1 MTAAV
6 DLAEY
11 GKREFQAS
19 LPPGDR
25 CVTLPVGLPEL
36 TLGYGV
42 LTWMERELV
51 VPSGPFA
58 GSPFVATSQ
67 QALFLLW
74 YYAVDKQGRWVF
86 SRAVRRLAKGSGK
99 TPFAA
104 AMALAELLGPVRFGG
119 FVHGVPGGC
128 VGVPVRLPLVQVAA
142 TSEEQ
147 TGVTMRI
154 VTGMA
159 HKGSRLQRK
168 YQLDPGKTFI
178 DTPSGGRLR
187 LLTSSAAS
195 AEGSESSFVIAD
207 EVEHWKPANGGVE
220 LWHTLRRNLAKTG
233 SRMLETCN
241 AWEPGVD
248 SVAEASFD
256 DWVAQEEGRLREG
269 AGRTLYDARVAPSF
283 TSLSDEPG
291 EGEVSLTDGLK
302 FVYEGSPWTDIEA
315 IKSEVWSPSNPVSVS
330 RRFYLNQPT
339 VSESAWVEPGVWAA
353 LADSGR
359 KLRKGEEVVLFFDG
373 SKSGDNTALVGCCM
387 SDGFVFTVDVWEPE
401 ESTGVVDVEDVQAAV
416 DWVRAQFDV
425 VGFFSDV
432 REWESFAKLQWPR
445 EFEDSIIVPAQDHGK
460 AASLVAWDMRSHG
473 LEFATAAEMCRAE
486 IEDGLFSHD
495 GNFVTARHIANCRMA
510 EQRGHIT
517 VKKESPKSS
526 KKIDAA
532 VCVIGARMV
541 YRMVKED
548 PRYKKHVRAGGDWVV
563 G

>member
-1 MTAAV
+1 VTAAV
-6 DLAEY
+6 DLVEY

-58 GSPFVATSQ
+58 GSPFVATPQ

-256 DWVAQEEGRLREG
+256 DWVAQEEGRLRDG

-291 EGEVSLTDGLK
+291 EGEVSLTEGLK

-353 LADSGR
+353 LADPGR

-401 ESTGVVDVEDVQAAV
+401 EDTGLVDVDDVVSAV

-445 EFEDSIIVPAQDHGK
+445 DFEESIVVPAQDHGK

-486 IEDGLFSHD
+486 IEDGLFHHD
-495 GNFVTARHIANCRMA
+495 GNFVTARHVANCRMA

-548 PRYKKHVRAGGDWVV
+548 PRYKKRLRAGGEWIV

>member
-1 MTAAV
+1 MSAVV

-256 DWVAQEEGRLREG
+256 DWVAQEEGRLRDG

-315 IKSEVWSPSNPVSVS
+315 IKSEIWSPSNPVSVS

-353 LADSGR
+353 LADSER

-401 ESTGVVDVEDVQAAV
+401 ESTGVVDVEDVQSAV

-445 EFEDSIIVPAQDHGK
+445 EFEDSIVVPAQDHGK

-548 PRYKKHVRAGGDWVV
+548 PRYKKRVRAGGEWIV

>member
-1 MTAAV
+1 VTQAV

-291 EGEVSLTDGLK
+291 EGEVSLTEGLK

-353 LADSGR
+353 LADPGR

-401 ESTGVVDVEDVQAAV
+401 EDTGLVDVDDVVSAV

-445 EFEDSIIVPAQDHGK
+445 DFEESIVVPAQDHGK

-486 IEDGLFSHD
+486 IEDGLFHHD

>member
-1 MTAAV
+1 
-6 DLAEY
+6 
-11 GKREFQAS
+11 
-19 LPPGDR
+19 
-25 CVTLPVGLPEL
+25 
-36 TLGYGV
+36 
-42 LTWMERELV
+42 MERELV

-58 GSPFVATSQ
+58 GSPFVATPQ

-256 DWVAQEEGRLREG
+256 DWVAQEEGRLRDG

-291 EGEVSLTDGLK
+291 EGEVSLTEGLK

-353 LADSGR
+353 LADPGR

-401 ESTGVVDVEDVQAAV
+401 EDTGLVDVDDVVSAV

-445 EFEDSIIVPAQDHGK
+445 DFEESIVVPAQDHGK

-486 IEDGLFSHD
+486 IEDGLFHHD
-495 GNFVTARHIANCRMA
+495 GNFVTARHVANCRMA

-548 PRYKKHVRAGGDWVV
+548 PRYKKRLRAGGEWIV

>member
-1 MTAAV
+1 
-6 DLAEY
+6 
-11 GKREFQAS
+11 
-19 LPPGDR
+19 
-25 CVTLPVGLPEL
+25 
-36 TLGYGV
+36 
-42 LTWMERELV
+42 
-51 VPSGPFA
+51 
-58 GSPFVATSQ
+58 
-67 QALFLLW
+67 
-74 YYAVDKQGRWVF
+74 
-86 SRAVRRLAKGSGK
+86 
-99 TPFAA
+99 
-104 AMALAELLGPVRFGG
+104 
-119 FVHGVPGGC
+119 
-128 VGVPVRLPLVQVAA
+128 
-142 TSEEQ
+142 
-147 TGVTMRI
+147 
-154 VTGMA
+154 
-159 HKGSRLQRK
+159 
-168 YQLDPGKTFI
+168 
-178 DTPSGGRLR
+178 
-187 LLTSSAAS
+187 
-195 AEGSESSFVIAD
+195 
-207 EVEHWKPANGGVE
+207 
-220 LWHTLRRNLAKTG
+220 
-233 SRMLETCN
+233 MLETCN

-256 DWVAQEEGRLREG
+256 DWVAQEEGRLRDG

-291 EGEVSLTDGLK
+291 EGEVSLTEGLK

-353 LADSGR
+353 LADSDR

-387 SDGFVFTVDVWEPE
+387 EDGFVFTVDVWEPE
-401 ESTGVVDVEDVQAAV
+401 EDTGLVDVDDVVAAV

-432 REWESFAKLQWPR
+432 REWESFAKMQWPR
-445 EFEDSIIVPAQDHGK
+445 DFEESIVVPAQDHGK

-486 IEDGLFSHD
+486 IEDGLFHHD

-548 PRYKKHVRAGGDWVV
+548 PRYKRRVRAGGEWIV

>member
-1 MTAAV
+1 MTQAV

-207 EVEHWKPANGGVE
+207 ETEHWKPANGGVE

-445 EFEDSIIVPAQDHGK
+445 EFEDSIVVPAQDHGK

-548 PRYKKHVRAGGDWVV
+548 PRYKKRVRAGGEWIV

>member
-1 MTAAV
+1 MSAVV
-6 DLAEY
+6 DLAEC

-256 DWVAQEEGRLREG
+256 DWVAQEEGRLRDG

-315 IKSEVWSPSNPVSVS
+315 IKSEIWSPSNPVSVS

-353 LADSGR
+353 LADSER

-401 ESTGVVDVEDVQAAV
+401 ESTGVVDVEDVQSAV

-445 EFEDSIIVPAQDHGK
+445 EFEDSIVVPAQDHGK

-548 PRYKKHVRAGGDWVV
+548 PRYKKRVRAGGEWIV

>member
-1 MTAAV
+1 MTAVV

-51 VPSGPFA
+51 VPSGPFE
-58 GSPFVATSQ
+58 GSPFVATPQ

-128 VGVPVRLPLVQVAA
+128 VGVPARLPLVQVAA

-256 DWVAQEEGRLREG
+256 DWVAQEEGRLRDG

-283 TSLSDEPG
+283 TSLSDESG
-291 EGEVSLTDGLK
+291 EGEVSLTEGLK

-401 ESTGVVDVEDVQAAV
+401 EDTGLVDVDDVVSAV

-445 EFEDSIIVPAQDHGK
+445 DFEESIVVPAQDHGK

-473 LEFATAAEMCRAE
+473 LEFASAAEMCRAE
-486 IEDGLFSHD
+486 IEDGLFHHD

-548 PRYKKHVRAGGDWVV
+548 PRYKKRVRAGGEWIV

>member
-1 MTAAV
+1 MTAVV

-58 GSPFVATSQ
+58 GSPFVATPQ

-207 EVEHWKPANGGVE
+207 ETEHWKPANGGVE

-256 DWVAQEEGRLREG
+256 DWVAQEEGRLRDG

-291 EGEVSLTDGLK
+291 EGEVSLTEGLK

-315 IKSEVWSPSNPVSVS
+315 IKSEIWSPSNPVSVS

-353 LADSGR
+353 LADSER

-401 ESTGVVDVEDVQAAV
+401 EDTGLVDVDDVVSAV
-416 DWVRAQFDV
+416 DWVRGQFDV

-432 REWESFAKLQWPR
+432 REWESFAKMQWPR
-445 EFEDSIIVPAQDHGK
+445 DFEESIVVPAQDHGK

-486 IEDGLFSHD
+486 IEDGLFHHD

-548 PRYKKHVRAGGDWVV
+548 PRYKKRVRAGGEWIV

>member
-1 MTAAV
+1 MSAVV
-6 DLAEY
+6 DLAGY

-42 LTWMERELV
+42 LTWMERELI

-291 EGEVSLTDGLK
+291 EGEVSLTEGLK

-548 PRYKKHVRAGGDWVV
+548 PRYKKRVRAGGEWIV

>member
-1 MTAAV
+1 MTQAV

-207 EVEHWKPANGGVE
+207 EVEHWKPSNGGVE

-269 AGRTLYDARVAPSF
+269 AGRTLYDARVAPLF

-416 DWVRAQFDV
+416 DWVRTQFDV

-445 EFEDSIIVPAQDHGK
+445 EFEDSIVVPAQDHGK

-548 PRYKKHVRAGGDWVV
+548 PRYKKRVRAGGDWVV

>member
-1 MTAAV
+1 MSAVV

-11 GKREFQAS
+11 GKRGFQAS

-36 TLGYGV
+36 TLGYEV

-207 EVEHWKPANGGVE
+207 ETEHWKPSNGGVE

-256 DWVAQEEGRLREG
+256 DWVAQEEGRLRDG

-315 IKSEVWSPSNPVSVS
+315 IKSEIWSPSNPVSVS

-353 LADSGR
+353 LADSER
-359 KLRKGEEVVLFFDG
+359 KLRKGEEIVLFFDG

-401 ESTGVVDVEDVQAAV
+401 EDTGVVDVDDVVSAV

-432 REWESFAKLQWPR
+432 REWESFAKMQWPR
-445 EFEDSIIVPAQDHGK
+445 DFEESIVVPAQDHGK

-548 PRYKKHVRAGGDWVV
+548 PRYKKRVRAGGEWIV

>member
-1 MTAAV
+1 MTAVV

-25 CVTLPVGLPEL
+25 CVTLPAGLPEL

-58 GSPFVATSQ
+58 GSPFVATPQ

-99 TPFAA
+99 TPAA
-104 AMALAELLGPVRFGG
+104 AAIALAELLGPVRFGG

-168 YQLDPGKTFI
+168 YQLDQGKTFI

-353 LADSGR
+353 LADSER

>member
-1 MTAAV
+1 MTAVV

-58 GSPFVATSQ
+58 GSPFVATPQ

-207 EVEHWKPANGGVE
+207 ETEHWKPANGGVE

-256 DWVAQEEGRLREG
+256 DWVAQEEGRLRDG

-291 EGEVSLTDGLK
+291 EGEVSLTAGLE

-353 LADSGR
+353 LADSER

-387 SDGFVFTVDVWEPE
+387 EDGFVFTVDVWEPE
-401 ESTGVVDVEDVQAAV
+401 EDTGLVDVDDVVSAV

-432 REWESFAKLQWPR
+432 REWESFAKMQWPR
-445 EFEDSIIVPAQDHGK
+445 DFEESIVVPAQDHGK

-495 GNFVTARHIANCRMA
+495 GNFVTARHVANCRMA

-541 YRMVKED
+541 YRIVKED
-548 PRYKKHVRAGGDWVV
+548 PRYKKRVRAGGEWIV

>member
-1 MTAAV
+1 MTAVV
-6 DLAEY
+6 DLAEW

-207 EVEHWKPANGGVE
+207 ETEHWKPANGGVE

-256 DWVAQEEGRLREG
+256 DWVAQEEGRLRVG

-291 EGEVSLTDGLK
+291 EGEVSLTEGLK

-353 LADSGR
+353 LADSER

-387 SDGFVFTVDVWEPE
+387 EDGFVFTVDVWEPE

-486 IEDGLFSHD
+486 IEDGLFHHD

-548 PRYKKHVRAGGDWVV
+548 PRYKKRLRAGGEWIV

>member
-1 MTAAV
+1 MTQAV

-207 EVEHWKPANGGVE
+207 EVEHWKPSNGGVE

-302 FVYEGSPWTDIEA
+302 FVYEGSPWTDIEV

-445 EFEDSIIVPAQDHGK
+445 EFEDSIVVPAQDHGK

-532 VCVIGARMV
+532 VCVIGARMG

-548 PRYKKHVRAGGDWVV
+548 PRYKKRVRAGGEWIV

>member
-58 GSPFVATSQ
+58 GSPFVATQQ

-178 DTPSGGRLR
+178 DTPAGGRLR

-291 EGEVSLTDGLK
+291 EGEVSLTEGLK

-353 LADSGR
+353 LADSDR

-387 SDGFVFTVDVWEPE
+387 EDGFVFTVDVWEPE
-401 ESTGVVDVEDVQAAV
+401 EDTGLVDVDDVVAAV

-445 EFEDSIIVPAQDHGK
+445 EFEDSIVVPAQDHGK

-486 IEDGLFSHD
+486 IEDGLFHHD

-548 PRYKKHVRAGGDWVV
+548 PRYKKRVRAGGEWIV

>member
-1 MTAAV
+1 MTSGV
-6 DLAEY
+6 DLAEW
-11 GKREFQAS
+11 GKRGFQAS

-58 GSPFVATSQ
+58 GGPFVATPQ

-207 EVEHWKPANGGVE
+207 ETEHWKPANGGVE

-291 EGEVSLTDGLK
+291 EGEVSLTEGLK

-353 LADSGR
+353 LADPGR

-401 ESTGVVDVEDVQAAV
+401 EDTGVVDVDDVVSAV

-445 EFEDSIIVPAQDHGK
+445 DFEESIVVPAQDHGK

-486 IEDGLFSHD
+486 IEDGLFRHD

-548 PRYKKHVRAGGDWVV
+548 PRYKKRVRAGGEWIV

>member
-1 MTAAV
+1 MSAVV

-207 EVEHWKPANGGVE
+207 ETEHWKPANGGVE

-256 DWVAQEEGRLREG
+256 DWVAQEEGRLRDG

-353 LADSGR
+353 LADGER
-359 KLRKGEEVVLFFDG
+359 RLRKGEEVVLFFDG

-445 EFEDSIIVPAQDHGK
+445 EFEESIIVPAQDHGK

-486 IEDGLFSHD
+486 IEDGLFRHD

>member
-1 MTAAV
+1 MTAVV

-11 GKREFQAS
+11 GKREFQVS

-58 GSPFVATSQ
+58 GSPFVATPQ

-207 EVEHWKPANGGVE
+207 ETEHWKPANGGVE

-256 DWVAQEEGRLREG
+256 DWVAQEEGRLRDG

-283 TSLSDEPG
+283 TSLSEEPG
-291 EGEVSLTDGLK
+291 EGEVSLTEGLK

-315 IKSEVWSPSNPVSVS
+315 IKSEIWSPSNPVSVS

-339 VSESAWVEPGVWAA
+339 VSESAWVESGVWAA
-353 LADSGR
+353 LADSER

-387 SDGFVFTVDVWEPE
+387 EDGFVFTVDVWEPE
-401 ESTGVVDVEDVQAAV
+401 EDTGLVDVDDVVSAV

-432 REWESFAKLQWPR
+432 REWESFAKMQWPR
-445 EFEDSIIVPAQDHGK
+445 DFEESIVVPAQDHGK

-486 IEDGLFSHD
+486 IEDGLFHHD

-548 PRYKKHVRAGGDWVV
+548 PRYKKRVRAGGEWIV

>member
-58 GSPFVATSQ
+58 GGPFVATPQ

-207 EVEHWKPANGGVE
+207 ETEHWKPANGGVE

-256 DWVAQEEGRLREG
+256 DWVAQEEGRLRDG
-269 AGRTLYDARVAPSF
+269 AGRTLYDARIAPSF

-291 EGEVSLTDGLK
+291 EGEVSLTGGLK

-353 LADSGR
+353 LADPGR

-401 ESTGVVDVEDVQAAV
+401 EDTGLVDVDDVVSAV

-445 EFEDSIIVPAQDHGK
+445 DFEESIVVPAQDHGK

-486 IEDGLFSHD
+486 IEDGLFHHD

-548 PRYKKHVRAGGDWVV
+548 PRYKKRVRAGGEWIV

>member
-1 MTAAV
+1 MTVVV

-11 GKREFQAS
+11 GKREFQVS

-58 GSPFVATSQ
+58 GSPFVATPQ

-207 EVEHWKPANGGVE
+207 ETEHWKPANGGVE

-256 DWVAQEEGRLREG
+256 DWVAQEEGRLRDG

-283 TSLSDEPG
+283 TSLSEEPG
-291 EGEVSLTDGLK
+291 EGEVSLTEGLK

-315 IKSEVWSPSNPVSVS
+315 IKSEIWSPSNPVSVS

-339 VSESAWVEPGVWAA
+339 VSESAWVESGVWAA
-353 LADSGR
+353 LADSER

-387 SDGFVFTVDVWEPE
+387 EDGFVFTVDVWEPE
-401 ESTGVVDVEDVQAAV
+401 EDTGLVDVDDVVSAV

-432 REWESFAKLQWPR
+432 REWESFAKMQWPR
-445 EFEDSIIVPAQDHGK
+445 DFEESIVVPAQDHGK

-486 IEDGLFSHD
+486 IEDGLFHHD

-548 PRYKKHVRAGGDWVV
+548 PRYKKRVRAGGEWIV

>member
-1 MTAAV
+1 MTAVV

-207 EVEHWKPANGGVE
+207 ETEHWKPANGGVE

-416 DWVRAQFDV
+416 DWARAQFDV

-445 EFEDSIIVPAQDHGK
+445 EFEDSIVVPAQDHGK

-548 PRYKKHVRAGGDWVV
+548 PRYKKRVRAGGDWVV

>member
-1 MTAAV
+1 MSAVV

-42 LTWMERELV
+42 LTWMERELI

-256 DWVAQEEGRLREG
+256 DWVAQEEGRLRSG

-353 LADSGR
+353 LADSER

-416 DWVRAQFDV
+416 DWVRGQFDV

-445 EFEDSIIVPAQDHGK
+445 EFEDSIVVPAQDHGK

-486 IEDGLFSHD
+486 IEDGLFRHD
-495 GNFVTARHIANCRMA
+495 GNFVTARHVANCRMA

>member
-1 MTAAV
+1 MTAVV
-6 DLAEY
+6 DLAEW

-58 GSPFVATSQ
+58 GSPFVATPQ

-283 TSLSDEPG
+283 TSLLDEPG
-291 EGEVSLTDGLK
+291 EGEVSLTEGLK

-353 LADSGR
+353 LADPGR

-401 ESTGVVDVEDVQAAV
+401 EDTGLVDVDDVVSAV

-432 REWESFAKLQWPR
+432 REWESFAKMQWPR
-445 EFEDSIIVPAQDHGK
+445 DFEESIVVPAQDHGK

-486 IEDGLFSHD
+486 IEDGLFHHD

-548 PRYKKHVRAGGDWVV
+548 PRYKKRLRAGGEWIV

>member
-6 DLAEY
+6 DLVEY

-58 GSPFVATSQ
+58 GSPFVATPQ

-256 DWVAQEEGRLREG
+256 DWVAQEEGRLRDG

-291 EGEVSLTDGLK
+291 EGEVSLTEGLK

-353 LADSGR
+353 LADPGR

-401 ESTGVVDVEDVQAAV
+401 EDTGLVDVDDVVSAV

-445 EFEDSIIVPAQDHGK
+445 DFEESIVVPAQDHGK

-486 IEDGLFSHD
+486 IEDGLFHHD
-495 GNFVTARHIANCRMA
+495 GNFVTARHVANCRMA

-548 PRYKKHVRAGGDWVV
+548 PRYKKRLRAGGEWIV